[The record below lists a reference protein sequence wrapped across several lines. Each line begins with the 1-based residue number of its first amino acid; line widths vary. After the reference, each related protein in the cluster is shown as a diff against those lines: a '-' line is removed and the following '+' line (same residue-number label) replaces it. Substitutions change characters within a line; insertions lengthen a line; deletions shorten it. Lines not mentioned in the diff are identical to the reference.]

1 MHIKD
6 LCRIYKNYE
15 RLTNVCRQIEYDIK
29 HGVTNDELNS
39 TVQEIRND
47 SSFFSLRKVDG
58 SMERLDDISFRT

>member
-6 LCRIYKNYE
+6 LYRIYKNYG